1 MNLYKKSTIFFS
13 ALFYVAA
20 PTVGN
25 ATYAQASV
33 NASDSIQVV
42 DSIMQAEP
50 DSAETK
56 LIDLEQASFI
66 PPFDFPIAFA
76 GNFGEIRA
84 NHFHG
89 GLDFKTGGVIGK
101 PVRALADGYISRI
114 SVTRGSG
121 YILYVRY
128 NNGYTTIN
136 RHLSAFIGNIAKR
149 VETLQYE
156 KESWEVNIVPKPNEY
171 PVKAGQQIAWS
182 GNTGYSFGPHL
193 HLDMFET
200 ATGDFIDPLPFFKK
214 WVKDTMAPRAES
226 IMFFP
231 QAGQGEVNGKQ
242 TLQAFR
248 PNYTQPV
255 TAWGIIGVG
264 LRAHDYMNGVSNHY
278 GVRIV
283 TLEVDGKEVFRS
295 DVGRFSANENRM
307 INSWTYGSYMKSF
320 IDPGN
325 TLRMLHAFNGDRGL
339 IDINEERPYRF
350 VYTLQD
356 AFGNTS
362 KVHFVVQGRKM
373 PIRPVE
379 HREKYVFRW
388 NKVNYLQEP
397 GLELIIPRGRLYH
410 DVWLNYAVRADSGDI
425 AFTYQLTDERVP
437 LQSGCDLRIGLR
449 RHPLADTTKYYVAR
463 VNARG
468 GKSSAGGKYE
478 KGFMKTRI
486 LELGTY
492 TVAIDTVPPQII
504 PVSPKSW
511 ARSKRIVYRIKDK
524 ESGVRSYRGTIDGK
538 YALFGIP
545 NAINGSLV
553 YDIDPKRVKRG
564 GKHTV
569 EITVTDNCGN
579 IAVEKTVFLW

>member
-1 MNLYKKSTIFFS
+1 MNLYKKSTILFS
-13 ALFYVAA
+13 VLFYV
-20 PTVGN
+20 TVSTSRN
-25 ATYAQASV
+25 SIYAQTSTD
-33 NASDSIQVV
+33 ASDSILV
-42 DSIMQAEP
+42 DSVMLAYP
-50 DSAETK
+50 DSLEGTSPS
-56 LIDLEQASFI
+56 LEQASFI
-66 PPFDFPIAFA
+66 PPFDFPITFA
-76 GNFGEIRA
+76 GNFGEIRT

-114 SVTRGSG
+114 RVTRGSG
-121 YILYVRY
+121 YMLYVRY

-136 RHLSAFIGNIAKR
+136 RHLSAFVGDIAKR
-149 VETLQYE
+149 VETLQYG
-156 KESWEVNIVPKPNEY
+156 KESWEVEIHPNPGEY

-226 IMFFP
+226 LMFFP
-231 QAGQGEVNGKQ
+231 QPGRGEVNGKQ
-242 TLQAFR
+242 TRQSFR

-255 TAWGIIGVG
+255 TAWGVIGVG

-278 GVRIV
+278 GVRTV
-283 TLEVDGKEVFRS
+283 TLEVDGKKVFGSEVN
-295 DVGRFSANENRM
+295 RFSANENRM

-325 TLRMLHAFNGDRGL
+325 TLRMLHAYNGRGL

-356 AFGNTS
+356 ALGNTS
-362 KVHFVVQGRKM
+362 KVRFVVQGRKM

-397 GLELIIPRGRLYH
+397 GLELIVPRGRLYH

-449 RHPLADTTKYYVAR
+449 HRMLIDTTKYYIAR
-463 VNARG
+463 INGRG
-468 GKSSAGGKYE
+468 RKSSAGGTYE
-478 KGFMKTRI
+478 NGFMKTRI

-492 TVAIDTVPPQII
+492 TVAVDTVPPRII
-504 PVSPKSW
+504 PLSPRSW
-511 ARSKRIVYRIKDK
+511 ARSRRIVYRIKDK
-524 ESGVRSYRGTIDGK
+524 ETGIRSYRGTIDGK

-553 YDIDPKRVKRG
+553 YVIDPKRVKRG

-569 EITVTDNCGN
+569 EITATDNCGN
-579 IAVEKTVFLW
+579 TAVEKTVFLW